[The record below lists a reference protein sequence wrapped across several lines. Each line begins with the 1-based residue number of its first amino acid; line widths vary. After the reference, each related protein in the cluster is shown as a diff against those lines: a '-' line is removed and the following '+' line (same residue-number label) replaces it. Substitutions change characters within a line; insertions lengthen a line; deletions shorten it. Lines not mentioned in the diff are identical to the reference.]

1 MDILVTG
8 GAGFI
13 GSHLCKRLIDE
24 GHRVVCLDN
33 FFPFYNPAVKRN
45 NISAL
50 IKNPAFRL
58 VEGDIRNPVYL
69 DRCFTDGKIEAVIH
83 LAAMAGVRPSLNHPE
98 LYFDVNVMG
107 TLQVLRACQKHQ
119 VKALLV
125 ASSSSVYGD
134 RNEGAFKE
142 DDKLEKP
149 ASPYAASKQAVE
161 VLCELWQSFLQIPLF
176 CLRFFTVY
184 GPRQRPD
191 LAIHKFTRLLYEE
204 KPLPVYGD
212 GTTGRDYTYV
222 DDTVEGIIKAMDYA
236 LMHNAFEIFNLG
248 ESRPINLW
256 GLINELEKASGKKA
270 KIEALPRQEGDI
282 TYTCADLT
290 KSKILLGYNPSTPFE
305 EGIRRFI
312 AWFES
317 NDNLV

>member
-33 FFPFYNPAVKRN
+33 FSPFYNPAVKRN

-134 RNEGAFKE
+134 RSEGAFKE

-161 VLCELWQSFLQIPLF
+161 VLCEL
-176 CLRFFTVY
+176 
-184 GPRQRPD
+184 
-191 LAIHKFTRLLYEE
+191 
-204 KPLPVYGD
+204 
-212 GTTGRDYTYV
+212 
-222 DDTVEGIIKAMDYA
+222 
-236 LMHNAFEIFNLG
+236 
-248 ESRPINLW
+248 
-256 GLINELEKASGKKA
+256 
-270 KIEALPRQEGDI
+270 
-282 TYTCADLT
+282 
-290 KSKILLGYNPSTPFE
+290 
-305 EGIRRFI
+305 
-312 AWFES
+312 
-317 NDNLV
+317 